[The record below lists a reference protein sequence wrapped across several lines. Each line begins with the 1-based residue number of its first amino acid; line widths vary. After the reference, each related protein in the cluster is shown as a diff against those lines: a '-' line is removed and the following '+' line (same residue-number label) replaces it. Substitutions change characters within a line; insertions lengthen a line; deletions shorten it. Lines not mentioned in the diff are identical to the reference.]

1 MLFRSDNGIE
11 KLADY
16 CEEHYNDFIMRY
28 GFIDL
33 LDIDILIDKMKK
45 ASVMELRLIIDIFKT
60 VYGAK
65 NINDFF
71 TNDKEI
77 ICTFKR
83 KVEEKSYSFSV
94 FDEILENAKNYDA
107 LFLLGDTFNTFEDA
121 EKLKEEFSKKSEI
134 YNKNIYLLKGNH
146 EYLKSGGINLSKLK
160 FANNIKIIENIDF
173 INLDNLDILAVAF
186 SENYNIDNDFL
197 KRVENLKE
205 KNRIFLGHG
214 IVEGT
219 LWAIEENEESA
230 FIPIEIIKRVKPNL
244 AIVGH
249 IHKQMETNI
258 ENINIIYIGSARV
271 WRKSKS
277 EMGTRK
283 CLALN
288 IDCDSIT
295 KNYIDLKSA
304 GEYRV
309 YNLNIN
315 DIDLKIENIYIN
327 WNYKDIIDINI
338 YGIIEDEILLEN
350 KKKEIINKYSKYARE
365 INIKSANLFFL
376 ENAYNENI
384 IKEFLNVAEEFENK
398 SVDDE
403 YLEIVELAKYI
414 GIEKISLALQ
424 NKK

>member
-1 MLFRSDNGIE
+1 MT
-11 KLADY
+11 K
-16 CEEHYNDFIMRY
+16 
-28 GFIDL
+28 
-33 LDIDILIDKMKK
+33 ILIAADLHL
-45 ASVMELRLIIDIFKT
+45 SVT
-60 VYGAK
+60 
-65 NINDFF
+65 
-71 TNDKEI
+71 
-77 ICTFKR
+77 
-83 KVEEKSYSFSV
+83 EKSYSFSV

-160 FANNIKIIENIDF
+160 FAENIKIIENIDF

-197 KRVENLKE
+197 KRIENLKE

-249 IHKQMETNI
+249 IHKQMEINI

-288 IDCDSIT
+288 IDCDSII

-315 DIDLKIENIYIN
+315 DIDLKIENIYKN

-384 IKEFLNVAEEFENK
+384 IKEFLNVAEEFESK

>member
-1 MLFRSDNGIE
+1 MT
-11 KLADY
+11 K
-16 CEEHYNDFIMRY
+16 
-28 GFIDL
+28 
-33 LDIDILIDKMKK
+33 ILIAADLHL
-45 ASVMELRLIIDIFKT
+45 SVM
-60 VYGAK
+60 
-65 NINDFF
+65 
-71 TNDKEI
+71 
-77 ICTFKR
+77 
-83 KVEEKSYSFSV
+83 EKSYSFSV

-160 FANNIKIIENIDF
+160 FADNIKIIENIDF

-197 KRVENLKE
+197 KRLKNLKE

-249 IHKQMETNI
+249 IHKQMEINI
-258 ENINIIYIGSARV
+258 ENINIIYSGSARV

-277 EMGTRK
+277 EMGARK

-315 DIDLKIENIYIN
+315 DIDLKIESIYKN

-384 IKEFLNVAEEFENK
+384 IKEFLNVAEKFESK

>member
-1 MLFRSDNGIE
+1 MT
-11 KLADY
+11 K
-16 CEEHYNDFIMRY
+16 
-28 GFIDL
+28 
-33 LDIDILIDKMKK
+33 ILIAADLHL
-45 ASVMELRLIIDIFKT
+45 SLT
-60 VYGAK
+60 
-65 NINDFF
+65 
-71 TNDKEI
+71 
-77 ICTFKR
+77 
-83 KVEEKSYSFSV
+83 EKSYSFSV

-160 FANNIKIIENIDF
+160 FADNIKIIENIDF

-249 IHKQMETNI
+249 IHKQMEINI

-277 EMGTRK
+277 EMGARK

-315 DIDLKIENIYIN
+315 DIDLKIENIYKN

-338 YGIIEDEILLEN
+338 YGIIEDEIQLEN

-403 YLEIVELAKYI
+403 YLEIFELAKYI

>member
-1 MLFRSDNGIE
+1 MT
-11 KLADY
+11 K
-16 CEEHYNDFIMRY
+16 
-28 GFIDL
+28 
-33 LDIDILIDKMKK
+33 ILIAADLHL
-45 ASVMELRLIIDIFKT
+45 SVT
-60 VYGAK
+60 
-65 NINDFF
+65 
-71 TNDKEI
+71 
-77 ICTFKR
+77 
-83 KVEEKSYSFSV
+83 EKSYSFSV

-160 FANNIKIIENIDF
+160 FADNIKIIENIDF

-315 DIDLKIENIYIN
+315 DIDLKIENIYKN

-376 ENAYNENI
+376 ENVYNENI
-384 IKEFLNVAEEFENK
+384 IKEFLNVAEEFESK

>member
-1 MLFRSDNGIE
+1 MT
-11 KLADY
+11 K
-16 CEEHYNDFIMRY
+16 
-28 GFIDL
+28 
-33 LDIDILIDKMKK
+33 ILIAADLHL
-45 ASVMELRLIIDIFKT
+45 SIS
-60 VYGAK
+60 
-65 NINDFF
+65 
-71 TNDKEI
+71 
-77 ICTFKR
+77 
-83 KVEEKSYSFSV
+83 EKSYSFSV

-146 EYLKSGGINLSKLK
+146 EYLKSGGINLRKLK
-160 FANNIKIIENIDF
+160 FADNIKIIENIDF

-249 IHKQMETNI
+249 IHKQMEINI

-277 EMGTRK
+277 EMGARK

-315 DIDLKIENIYIN
+315 DIDLKIESIYKN

>member
-1 MLFRSDNGIE
+1 MT
-11 KLADY
+11 K
-16 CEEHYNDFIMRY
+16 
-28 GFIDL
+28 
-33 LDIDILIDKMKK
+33 ILIAADLHL
-45 ASVMELRLIIDIFKT
+45 SVT
-60 VYGAK
+60 
-65 NINDFF
+65 
-71 TNDKEI
+71 
-77 ICTFKR
+77 
-83 KVEEKSYSFSV
+83 EKSYSFSV

-277 EMGTRK
+277 EMGARK

-315 DIDLKIENIYIN
+315 DIDLKIENIYKN

-384 IKEFLNVAEEFENK
+384 IKEFLNVAEEFESK

>member
-1 MLFRSDNGIE
+1 MT
-11 KLADY
+11 K
-16 CEEHYNDFIMRY
+16 
-28 GFIDL
+28 
-33 LDIDILIDKMKK
+33 ILIAADLHL
-45 ASVMELRLIIDIFKT
+45 SIS
-60 VYGAK
+60 
-65 NINDFF
+65 
-71 TNDKEI
+71 
-77 ICTFKR
+77 
-83 KVEEKSYSFSV
+83 EKSYSFSV

-107 LFLLGDTFNTFEDA
+107 LFLLGDTFNSFEDA

-249 IHKQMETNI
+249 IHKQMEINI
-258 ENINIIYIGSARV
+258 ENINIIYSGSARV

-277 EMGTRK
+277 EMGARK

-288 IDCDSIT
+288 IDCNSIT

-315 DIDLKIENIYIN
+315 DIDLKIENIYKN

-338 YGIIEDEILLEN
+338 YGIIEDEIQLEI
-350 KKKEIINKYSKYARE
+350 KKKEIINKYLEFVRE
-365 INIKSANLFFL
+365 INIKNSNLFFL
-376 ENAYNENI
+376 ENALNENI
-384 IKEFLNVAEEFENK
+384 IKEFLKVADEFEFK
-398 SVDDE
+398 SDSEE
-403 YLEIVELAKYI
+403 YLEIVELAKRI

>member
-1 MLFRSDNGIE
+1 MT
-11 KLADY
+11 K
-16 CEEHYNDFIMRY
+16 
-28 GFIDL
+28 
-33 LDIDILIDKMKK
+33 ILIAADLHL
-45 ASVMELRLIIDIFKT
+45 SVS
-60 VYGAK
+60 
-65 NINDFF
+65 
-71 TNDKEI
+71 
-77 ICTFKR
+77 
-83 KVEEKSYSFSV
+83 EKSYSFSV

-160 FANNIKIIENIDF
+160 FADNIKIIENIDF

-197 KRVENLKE
+197 KRLENLKE

-230 FIPIEIIKRVKPNL
+230 FIPIEIIKSVKPNF

-249 IHKQMETNI
+249 IHKQMEINI

-277 EMGTRK
+277 EMGARK

-288 IDCDSIT
+288 IDCNSIT

-315 DIDLKIENIYIN
+315 DIDLKIENIYKN

-338 YGIIEDEILLEN
+338 YGIIEDEIQLEI
-350 KKKEIINKYSKYARE
+350 KKKEIINKYLEFVRE
-365 INIKSANLFFL
+365 INIKNSNLFFL
-376 ENAYNENI
+376 ENALNENI
-384 IKEFLNVAEEFENK
+384 IKEFLNIADEFELKN
-398 SVDDE
+398 DNEED
-403 YLEIVELAKYI
+403 LEIVELAKRI

>member
-1 MLFRSDNGIE
+1 MT
-11 KLADY
+11 K
-16 CEEHYNDFIMRY
+16 
-28 GFIDL
+28 
-33 LDIDILIDKMKK
+33 ILIAADLHL
-45 ASVMELRLIIDIFKT
+45 SIS
-60 VYGAK
+60 
-65 NINDFF
+65 
-71 TNDKEI
+71 
-77 ICTFKR
+77 
-83 KVEEKSYSFSV
+83 EKSYSFSV
-94 FDEILENAKNYDA
+94 FEEILENAKNYDA

-160 FANNIKIIENIDF
+160 FADNIKIIENIDF

-214 IVEGT
+214 IIEGT
-219 LWAIEENEESA
+219 LWTIEENEESA

-277 EMGTRK
+277 EMGARK

-304 GEYRV
+304 GKYRV

-315 DIDLKIENIYIN
+315 DIDFKIENIYKN

-338 YGIIEDEILLEN
+338 YGIVEDEILLEN

-376 ENAYNENI
+376 ENALNENI
-384 IKEFLNVAEEFENK
+384 IKEFLNVAEEFESK

>member
-1 MLFRSDNGIE
+1 MT
-11 KLADY
+11 K
-16 CEEHYNDFIMRY
+16 
-28 GFIDL
+28 
-33 LDIDILIDKMKK
+33 ILIAADLHL
-45 ASVMELRLIIDIFKT
+45 SVT
-60 VYGAK
+60 
-65 NINDFF
+65 
-71 TNDKEI
+71 
-77 ICTFKR
+77 
-83 KVEEKSYSFSV
+83 EKSYSFSV

-249 IHKQMETNI
+249 IHKQMEINI
-258 ENINIIYIGSARV
+258 ENINIIYIGSAIV

-277 EMGTRK
+277 EMGARK

-315 DIDLKIENIYIN
+315 DIDLKIENIYKN
-327 WNYKDIIDINI
+327 WNHKDIIDINI

-384 IKEFLNVAEEFENK
+384 IKEFLNVTEEFESK

>member
-1 MLFRSDNGIE
+1 MT
-11 KLADY
+11 K
-16 CEEHYNDFIMRY
+16 
-28 GFIDL
+28 
-33 LDIDILIDKMKK
+33 ILIAADLHL
-45 ASVMELRLIIDIFKT
+45 SVT
-60 VYGAK
+60 
-65 NINDFF
+65 
-71 TNDKEI
+71 
-77 ICTFKR
+77 
-83 KVEEKSYSFSV
+83 EKSYSFSV

-146 EYLKSGGINLSKLK
+146 EYLKSGGINLNKLK
-160 FANNIKIIENIDF
+160 FADNIKIIENIYF

-277 EMGTRK
+277 EMGARK

-315 DIDLKIENIYIN
+315 DIDLKIENIYKN

>member
-1 MLFRSDNGIE
+1 MT
-11 KLADY
+11 K
-16 CEEHYNDFIMRY
+16 
-28 GFIDL
+28 
-33 LDIDILIDKMKK
+33 ILIAADLHL
-45 ASVMELRLIIDIFKT
+45 SVT
-60 VYGAK
+60 
-65 NINDFF
+65 
-71 TNDKEI
+71 
-77 ICTFKR
+77 
-83 KVEEKSYSFSV
+83 EKSYSFSV

-249 IHKQMETNI
+249 IHKQMEINI

-315 DIDLKIENIYIN
+315 DIDFKIENIYKN

>member
-1 MLFRSDNGIE
+1 MT
-11 KLADY
+11 K
-16 CEEHYNDFIMRY
+16 
-28 GFIDL
+28 
-33 LDIDILIDKMKK
+33 ILIAADLHL
-45 ASVMELRLIIDIFKT
+45 SIS
-60 VYGAK
+60 
-65 NINDFF
+65 
-71 TNDKEI
+71 
-77 ICTFKR
+77 
-83 KVEEKSYSFSV
+83 EKYYSFSV

-134 YNKNIYLLKGNH
+134 YNKNIYLIKGNH

-160 FANNIKIIENIDF
+160 FADNIKIIENIDF

-197 KRVENLKE
+197 KRLENLKE

-249 IHKQMETNI
+249 IHKQMEINI

-277 EMGTRK
+277 EMGARK

-315 DIDLKIENIYIN
+315 DIDLKIENIYKN

-384 IKEFLNVAEEFENK
+384 IKEFLNVAEEFESK

>member
-1 MLFRSDNGIE
+1 MT
-11 KLADY
+11 K
-16 CEEHYNDFIMRY
+16 
-28 GFIDL
+28 
-33 LDIDILIDKMKK
+33 ILIAADLHL
-45 ASVMELRLIIDIFKT
+45 SIS
-60 VYGAK
+60 
-65 NINDFF
+65 
-71 TNDKEI
+71 
-77 ICTFKR
+77 
-83 KVEEKSYSFSV
+83 EKSYSFSV

-160 FANNIKIIENIDF
+160 FADNIKIIENIDF

-219 LWAIEENEESA
+219 LWTIEENEESA

-249 IHKQMETNI
+249 IHKQMEINI
-258 ENINIIYIGSARV
+258 ENINIIYSGSARV

-277 EMGTRK
+277 EMGARK

-288 IDCDSIT
+288 IDYDSIT

-315 DIDLKIENIYIN
+315 DIDLKIENIYKN

-350 KKKEIINKYSKYARE
+350 KNKEIINKYSKYARE

>member
-1 MLFRSDNGIE
+1 MT
-11 KLADY
+11 K
-16 CEEHYNDFIMRY
+16 
-28 GFIDL
+28 
-33 LDIDILIDKMKK
+33 ILIAADLHL
-45 ASVMELRLIIDIFKT
+45 SVT
-60 VYGAK
+60 
-65 NINDFF
+65 
-71 TNDKEI
+71 
-77 ICTFKR
+77 
-83 KVEEKSYSFSV
+83 EKSYSFSV

-160 FANNIKIIENIDF
+160 FAYNIKIIENIDF

-249 IHKQMETNI
+249 IHKQMEINI

-277 EMGTRK
+277 EMGARK

-315 DIDLKIENIYIN
+315 DIDLKIENIYKN

>member
-1 MLFRSDNGIE
+1 MT
-11 KLADY
+11 K
-16 CEEHYNDFIMRY
+16 
-28 GFIDL
+28 
-33 LDIDILIDKMKK
+33 ILIAADLHL
-45 ASVMELRLIIDIFKT
+45 SIS
-60 VYGAK
+60 
-65 NINDFF
+65 
-71 TNDKEI
+71 
-77 ICTFKR
+77 
-83 KVEEKSYSFSV
+83 EKSYSFSV

-160 FANNIKIIENIDF
+160 FADNIKIIENIDF

-277 EMGTRK
+277 EMGARK

-315 DIDLKIENIYIN
+315 DIDLKIENIYKN

-403 YLEIVELAKYI
+403 YLEIVELAKRI

>member
-1 MLFRSDNGIE
+1 MT
-11 KLADY
+11 K
-16 CEEHYNDFIMRY
+16 
-28 GFIDL
+28 
-33 LDIDILIDKMKK
+33 ILIAADLHL
-45 ASVMELRLIIDIFKT
+45 SIS
-60 VYGAK
+60 
-65 NINDFF
+65 
-71 TNDKEI
+71 
-77 ICTFKR
+77 
-83 KVEEKSYSFSV
+83 EKSYSFSV

-160 FANNIKIIENIDF
+160 FADNIKIIENIDF

-244 AIVGH
+244 AIIGH
-249 IHKQMETNI
+249 IHKQMEINI

-315 DIDLKIENIYIN
+315 DIDLKIENIYKN
-327 WNYKDIIDINI
+327 WNYKDIIDISI

-384 IKEFLNVAEEFENK
+384 IKEFLNVTEEFESK

-414 GIEKISLALQ
+414 GIEKISLSLQ
-424 NKK
+424 NKR

>member
-1 MLFRSDNGIE
+1 MT
-11 KLADY
+11 K
-16 CEEHYNDFIMRY
+16 
-28 GFIDL
+28 
-33 LDIDILIDKMKK
+33 ILIAADLHL
-45 ASVMELRLIIDIFKT
+45 SVT
-60 VYGAK
+60 
-65 NINDFF
+65 
-71 TNDKEI
+71 
-77 ICTFKR
+77 
-83 KVEEKSYSFSV
+83 EKSYSFSV

-146 EYLKSGGINLSKLK
+146 EYLKSGGMNLSKLK
-160 FANNIKIIENIDF
+160 FADNIKIIENIDF

-197 KRVENLKE
+197 KRLENLKE
-205 KNRIFLGHG
+205 KNRIFFGHG

-230 FIPIEIIKRVKPNL
+230 FIPIEIIKKVNPNI
-244 AIVGH
+244 AVIGH
-249 IHKQMETNI
+249 IHKQMEINI
-258 ENINIIYIGSARV
+258 ENINIIYSGSARV

-277 EMGTRK
+277 ETGIRK

-288 IDCDSIT
+288 IENNSII
-295 KNYIDLKSA
+295 KKYIDLKSA

-315 DIDLKIENIYIN
+315 DIDLKIENIYKN

-338 YGIIEDEILLEN
+338 YGIIEDEIQLEI
-350 KKKEIINKYSKYARE
+350 KKKEIINKYLEFVRE
-365 INIKSANLFFL
+365 INIKNSNLFFL
-376 ENAYNENI
+376 ENALNENI
-384 IKEFLNVAEEFENK
+384 IKEFLKVADEFK
-398 SVDDE
+398 SDSEE
-403 YLEIVELAKYI
+403 YLEIVELAKRI

>member
-1 MLFRSDNGIE
+1 MT
-11 KLADY
+11 K
-16 CEEHYNDFIMRY
+16 
-28 GFIDL
+28 
-33 LDIDILIDKMKK
+33 ILIAADLHL
-45 ASVMELRLIIDIFKT
+45 SVT
-60 VYGAK
+60 
-65 NINDFF
+65 
-71 TNDKEI
+71 
-77 ICTFKR
+77 
-83 KVEEKSYSFSV
+83 EKSYSFSV

-249 IHKQMETNI
+249 IHKQMEINI

-277 EMGTRK
+277 EMGARK

-315 DIDLKIENIYIN
+315 DIDLKIENIYKN

-384 IKEFLNVAEEFENK
+384 IKEFLNIAEEFENK

>member
-1 MLFRSDNGIE
+1 MT
-11 KLADY
+11 K
-16 CEEHYNDFIMRY
+16 
-28 GFIDL
+28 
-33 LDIDILIDKMKK
+33 ILIAADLHL
-45 ASVMELRLIIDIFKT
+45 SIS
-60 VYGAK
+60 
-65 NINDFF
+65 
-71 TNDKEI
+71 
-77 ICTFKR
+77 
-83 KVEEKSYSFSV
+83 EKSYSFSV

-121 EKLKEEFSKKSEI
+121 EKLKEEFSKKSAI

-160 FANNIKIIENIDF
+160 FADNIKIIENIDF

-197 KRVENLKE
+197 KRLENLKE

-249 IHKQMETNI
+249 IHKQMEINI

-277 EMGTRK
+277 EMGARK

-315 DIDLKIENIYIN
+315 DIDFKIENIYKN

-384 IKEFLNVAEEFENK
+384 IKEFLNVAEEFESK

>member
-1 MLFRSDNGIE
+1 MT
-11 KLADY
+11 K
-16 CEEHYNDFIMRY
+16 
-28 GFIDL
+28 
-33 LDIDILIDKMKK
+33 ILIAADLHL
-45 ASVMELRLIIDIFKT
+45 SVT
-60 VYGAK
+60 
-65 NINDFF
+65 
-71 TNDKEI
+71 
-77 ICTFKR
+77 
-83 KVEEKSYSFSV
+83 EKSYSFSV

-160 FANNIKIIENIDF
+160 FADNIKIIENIDF

-249 IHKQMETNI
+249 IHKQMEINI

-295 KNYIDLKSA
+295 KNYINLKSA

-315 DIDLKIENIYIN
+315 DIDLKIENIYKN

-384 IKEFLNVAEEFENK
+384 IKEFLNVAEEFESK

-414 GIEKISLALQ
+414 GIEKISLALE

>member
-1 MLFRSDNGIE
+1 MT
-11 KLADY
+11 K
-16 CEEHYNDFIMRY
+16 
-28 GFIDL
+28 
-33 LDIDILIDKMKK
+33 ILIAADLHL
-45 ASVMELRLIIDIFKT
+45 SVT
-60 VYGAK
+60 
-65 NINDFF
+65 
-71 TNDKEI
+71 
-77 ICTFKR
+77 
-83 KVEEKSYSFSV
+83 EKSYSFSV

-160 FANNIKIIENIDF
+160 FADNIKIIENIDF

-249 IHKQMETNI
+249 IHKQMEINI

-277 EMGTRK
+277 EMGARK

-315 DIDLKIENIYIN
+315 DIDLKIENIYKN

-384 IKEFLNVAEEFENK
+384 IKEFLNVAEEFESK

>member
-1 MLFRSDNGIE
+1 MT
-11 KLADY
+11 K
-16 CEEHYNDFIMRY
+16 
-28 GFIDL
+28 
-33 LDIDILIDKMKK
+33 ILIAADLHL
-45 ASVMELRLIIDIFKT
+45 SIS
-60 VYGAK
+60 
-65 NINDFF
+65 
-71 TNDKEI
+71 
-77 ICTFKR
+77 
-83 KVEEKSYSFSV
+83 EKSYSFSV
-94 FDEILENAKNYDA
+94 FEEILENAKNYDA

-146 EYLKSGGINLSKLK
+146 EYLKSGGINLRKLK
-160 FANNIKIIENIDF
+160 FADNIKIIENIDF

-186 SENYNIDNDFL
+186 RENYNIDNDFL

-249 IHKQMETNI
+249 IHKQMEINI

-288 IDCDSIT
+288 IDCDFIT

-315 DIDLKIENIYIN
+315 DIDLKIENIYKN

-365 INIKSANLFFL
+365 INIKSTNLFFL

>member
-1 MLFRSDNGIE
+1 MT
-11 KLADY
+11 K
-16 CEEHYNDFIMRY
+16 
-28 GFIDL
+28 
-33 LDIDILIDKMKK
+33 ILIAADLHL
-45 ASVMELRLIIDIFKT
+45 SIS
-60 VYGAK
+60 
-65 NINDFF
+65 
-71 TNDKEI
+71 
-77 ICTFKR
+77 
-83 KVEEKSYSFSV
+83 EKYYSFSV

-121 EKLKEEFSKKSEI
+121 EKLKEEFSKKSAI

-146 EYLKSGGINLSKLK
+146 EYLKSVGINLSKLK
-160 FANNIKIIENIDF
+160 FADNIKIIENIDF

-249 IHKQMETNI
+249 IHKQMEINI

-277 EMGTRK
+277 EMGARK
-283 CLALN
+283 CVALN

-315 DIDLKIENIYIN
+315 DIDLKIENIYKN

-338 YGIIEDEILLEN
+338 YGIIEDEIQLEI
-350 KKKEIINKYSKYARE
+350 KKKEIINKYLEFVRE
-365 INIKSANLFFL
+365 INIKNSNLFFL

-384 IKEFLNVAEEFENK
+384 IKEFLNIAEEFESK

>member
-1 MLFRSDNGIE
+1 MT
-11 KLADY
+11 K
-16 CEEHYNDFIMRY
+16 
-28 GFIDL
+28 
-33 LDIDILIDKMKK
+33 ILIAADLHL
-45 ASVMELRLIIDIFKT
+45 SVS
-60 VYGAK
+60 
-65 NINDFF
+65 
-71 TNDKEI
+71 
-77 ICTFKR
+77 
-83 KVEEKSYSFSV
+83 EKSYSFSV

-146 EYLKSGGINLSKLK
+146 EYLKSDGINLSKLK
-160 FANNIKIIENIDF
+160 FGNNIKIIEDADF
-173 INLDNLDILAVAF
+173 INMENLDILAVAF

-249 IHKQMETNI
+249 IHKQMEINI

-277 EMGTRK
+277 EMGARK

-315 DIDLKIENIYIN
+315 DIDLKIENIYKN

-338 YGIIEDEILLEN
+338 YGIIEDEIQLEI
-350 KKKEIINKYSKYARE
+350 KKKEIINKYLEFVRE
-365 INIKSANLFFL
+365 INIKNSNLFFL
-376 ENAYNENI
+376 ENALNENI
-384 IKEFLNVAEEFENK
+384 IKEFLKVADEFK
-398 SVDDE
+398 SDSEE
-403 YLEIVELAKYI
+403 YLEIVELAKRI

>member
-1 MLFRSDNGIE
+1 M
-11 KLADY
+11 
-16 CEEHYNDFIMRY
+16 
-28 GFIDL
+28 
-33 LDIDILIDKMKK
+33 
-45 ASVMELRLIIDIFKT
+45 
-60 VYGAK
+60 
-65 NINDFF
+65 
-71 TNDKEI
+71 
-77 ICTFKR
+77 
-83 KVEEKSYSFSV
+83 
-94 FDEILENAKNYDA
+94 
-107 LFLLGDTFNTFEDA
+107 LGDTFNTFEDA

-160 FANNIKIIENIDF
+160 FAYNIKIIENIDF

-249 IHKQMETNI
+249 IHKQMEINI
-258 ENINIIYIGSARV
+258 KNINIIYIGSARV

-277 EMGTRK
+277 EMGARK

-315 DIDLKIENIYIN
+315 DIDLKIENIYKN

>member
-1 MLFRSDNGIE
+1 MS
-11 KLADY
+11 K
-16 CEEHYNDFIMRY
+16 
-28 GFIDL
+28 
-33 LDIDILIDKMKK
+33 ILIAADLHL
-45 ASVMELRLIIDIFKT
+45 SIS
-60 VYGAK
+60 
-65 NINDFF
+65 
-71 TNDKEI
+71 
-77 ICTFKR
+77 
-83 KVEEKSYSFSV
+83 EKSYSFSV

-249 IHKQMETNI
+249 IHKQIEINI

-277 EMGTRK
+277 EMGARK

-315 DIDLKIENIYIN
+315 DIDLKIENIYKN

-384 IKEFLNVAEEFENK
+384 IKEFSNVAEEFENK
-398 SVDDE
+398 SVDYE

>member
-1 MLFRSDNGIE
+1 MT
-11 KLADY
+11 K
-16 CEEHYNDFIMRY
+16 
-28 GFIDL
+28 
-33 LDIDILIDKMKK
+33 ILIAADLHL
-45 ASVMELRLIIDIFKT
+45 SVS
-60 VYGAK
+60 
-65 NINDFF
+65 
-71 TNDKEI
+71 
-77 ICTFKR
+77 
-83 KVEEKSYSFSV
+83 EKSYSFSV

-146 EYLKSGGINLSKLK
+146 EYLKSGGMNLSKLK
-160 FANNIKIIENIDF
+160 FADNIKIIENIDF

-197 KRVENLKE
+197 KRLENLKE

-244 AIVGH
+244 AIIGH
-249 IHKQMETNI
+249 IHKQMEINI

-315 DIDLKIENIYIN
+315 DIDFKIENIYKN

-384 IKEFLNVAEEFENK
+384 IKEFLNIAEEFESK
-398 SVDDE
+398 SDSEE

>member
-1 MLFRSDNGIE
+1 MT
-11 KLADY
+11 K
-16 CEEHYNDFIMRY
+16 
-28 GFIDL
+28 
-33 LDIDILIDKMKK
+33 ILIAADLHL
-45 ASVMELRLIIDIFKT
+45 SIS
-60 VYGAK
+60 
-65 NINDFF
+65 
-71 TNDKEI
+71 
-77 ICTFKR
+77 
-83 KVEEKSYSFSV
+83 EKSYSFSV

-146 EYLKSGGINLSKLK
+146 EYLKSGGMNLSKLK
-160 FANNIKIIENIDF
+160 FADNIKIIENIDF

-277 EMGTRK
+277 EMGARK

-315 DIDLKIENIYIN
+315 DIDLKIENIYKN

-403 YLEIVELAKYI
+403 YLEIVELAKRI

>member
-1 MLFRSDNGIE
+1 MT
-11 KLADY
+11 K
-16 CEEHYNDFIMRY
+16 
-28 GFIDL
+28 
-33 LDIDILIDKMKK
+33 ILIAADLHL
-45 ASVMELRLIIDIFKT
+45 SIS
-60 VYGAK
+60 
-65 NINDFF
+65 
-71 TNDKEI
+71 
-77 ICTFKR
+77 
-83 KVEEKSYSFSV
+83 EKSYSFSV
-94 FDEILENAKNYDA
+94 FEEILENAKNYDA

-214 IVEGT
+214 IAEGT

-249 IHKQMETNI
+249 IHKQMEINI

-277 EMGTRK
+277 EMGARK

-315 DIDLKIENIYIN
+315 DIDLKIENIYKN

-350 KKKEIINKYSKYARE
+350 KNKEIINKYSKYARE

-384 IKEFLNVAEEFENK
+384 IKEFLNVAEEFESK

>member
-1 MLFRSDNGIE
+1 MI
-11 KLADY
+11 K
-16 CEEHYNDFIMRY
+16 
-28 GFIDL
+28 
-33 LDIDILIDKMKK
+33 ILIAADLHL
-45 ASVMELRLIIDIFKT
+45 SVT
-60 VYGAK
+60 
-65 NINDFF
+65 
-71 TNDKEI
+71 
-77 ICTFKR
+77 
-83 KVEEKSYSFSV
+83 EKSYSFSV

-121 EKLKEEFSKKSEI
+121 EKLKEEFSKKSAI

-160 FANNIKIIENIDF
+160 FADNIKIIENIDF
-173 INLDNLDILAVAF
+173 INLDNLDILAAAF

-197 KRVENLKE
+197 KRLENLKE

-244 AIVGH
+244 AIIGH

-277 EMGTRK
+277 EMGARK

-315 DIDLKIENIYIN
+315 DIDLKIESIYKN

-384 IKEFLNVAEEFENK
+384 IKEFLNVAEEFESK

>member
-1 MLFRSDNGIE
+1 MT
-11 KLADY
+11 K
-16 CEEHYNDFIMRY
+16 
-28 GFIDL
+28 
-33 LDIDILIDKMKK
+33 ILIAADLHL
-45 ASVMELRLIIDIFKT
+45 SIS
-60 VYGAK
+60 
-65 NINDFF
+65 
-71 TNDKEI
+71 
-77 ICTFKR
+77 
-83 KVEEKSYSFSV
+83 EKSYSFSV
-94 FDEILENAKNYDA
+94 FEEILENAKNYDA

-249 IHKQMETNI
+249 IHKQMEINI

-277 EMGTRK
+277 EMGARK

-315 DIDLKIENIYIN
+315 DIDFKIENIYKN

>member
-1 MLFRSDNGIE
+1 MT
-11 KLADY
+11 K
-16 CEEHYNDFIMRY
+16 
-28 GFIDL
+28 
-33 LDIDILIDKMKK
+33 ILIAADLHL
-45 ASVMELRLIIDIFKT
+45 SLT
-60 VYGAK
+60 
-65 NINDFF
+65 
-71 TNDKEI
+71 
-77 ICTFKR
+77 
-83 KVEEKSYSFSV
+83 EKSYSFSV

-160 FANNIKIIENIDF
+160 FAENIKIIENIDF

-197 KRVENLKE
+197 KRIENLKE

-249 IHKQMETNI
+249 IHKQMEINI

-277 EMGTRK
+277 EMGARK

-315 DIDLKIENIYIN
+315 DIDFKIENIYKN

>member
-1 MLFRSDNGIE
+1 MT
-11 KLADY
+11 K
-16 CEEHYNDFIMRY
+16 
-28 GFIDL
+28 
-33 LDIDILIDKMKK
+33 ILIAADLHL
-45 ASVMELRLIIDIFKT
+45 SVT
-60 VYGAK
+60 
-65 NINDFF
+65 
-71 TNDKEI
+71 
-77 ICTFKR
+77 
-83 KVEEKSYSFSV
+83 EKSYSFSV

-121 EKLKEEFSKKSEI
+121 EKLKEEFSKKSAI

-160 FANNIKIIENIDF
+160 FADNIKIIENIDF

-249 IHKQMETNI
+249 IHKQMEINI

-277 EMGTRK
+277 EMGARK

-288 IDCDSIT
+288 IDCNSIT

-315 DIDLKIENIYIN
+315 DIDLKIENIYKN

-384 IKEFLNVAEEFENK
+384 IKEFLNVTEEFESK

>member
-1 MLFRSDNGIE
+1 MT
-11 KLADY
+11 K
-16 CEEHYNDFIMRY
+16 
-28 GFIDL
+28 
-33 LDIDILIDKMKK
+33 ILIAADLHL
-45 ASVMELRLIIDIFKT
+45 SVT
-60 VYGAK
+60 
-65 NINDFF
+65 
-71 TNDKEI
+71 
-77 ICTFKR
+77 
-83 KVEEKSYSFSV
+83 EKSYSFSV

-146 EYLKSGGINLSKLK
+146 EYLKSRGINLSKLK

-249 IHKQMETNI
+249 IHKQMEINI

-277 EMGTRK
+277 EMGARK

-315 DIDLKIENIYIN
+315 DIDLKIENIYKN

>member
-1 MLFRSDNGIE
+1 MT
-11 KLADY
+11 K
-16 CEEHYNDFIMRY
+16 
-28 GFIDL
+28 
-33 LDIDILIDKMKK
+33 ILIAADLHL
-45 ASVMELRLIIDIFKT
+45 SLT
-60 VYGAK
+60 
-65 NINDFF
+65 
-71 TNDKEI
+71 
-77 ICTFKR
+77 
-83 KVEEKSYSFSV
+83 EKSYSFSV

-249 IHKQMETNI
+249 IHKQMEINI

-315 DIDLKIENIYIN
+315 DIDLKIENIYKN

-338 YGIIEDEILLEN
+338 YGIIEDEIQLEN

-384 IKEFLNVAEEFENK
+384 IKEFLNVAEEFESK

>member
-1 MLFRSDNGIE
+1 MT
-11 KLADY
+11 K
-16 CEEHYNDFIMRY
+16 
-28 GFIDL
+28 
-33 LDIDILIDKMKK
+33 ILIAADLHL
-45 ASVMELRLIIDIFKT
+45 SVT
-60 VYGAK
+60 
-65 NINDFF
+65 
-71 TNDKEI
+71 
-77 ICTFKR
+77 
-83 KVEEKSYSFSV
+83 EKSYSFSV

-107 LFLLGDTFNTFEDA
+107 LFLLGDTFNSFEDA

-160 FANNIKIIENIDF
+160 FADNIKIIENIDF

-249 IHKQMETNI
+249 IHKQMEINI

-277 EMGTRK
+277 EMGARK

-288 IDCDSIT
+288 IDCDFIT

-315 DIDLKIENIYIN
+315 DIDFKIENIYKN